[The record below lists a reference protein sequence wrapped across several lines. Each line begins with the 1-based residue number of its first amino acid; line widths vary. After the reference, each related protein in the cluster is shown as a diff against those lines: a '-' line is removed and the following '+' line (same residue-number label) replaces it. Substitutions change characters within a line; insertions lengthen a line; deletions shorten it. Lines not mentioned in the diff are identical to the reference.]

1 MKKSQLKQII
11 KEEIAKILKE
21 DESRSESNKIVFN
34 KLASIK
40 MQTRDLKPNFTI
52 QLDALKI
59 RPLNLEITYD
69 TNNGIYTIIDD
80 RTGEEYF
87 NKIQYPSCVDCKF
100 KREKDVIEFI
110 RSKELKNED
119 STGMVGSMYG
129 ENEYLR
135 YKNEPY
141 LDNNIRKPLKNTD
154 HARHYVHSNV
164 SSVNENRRLRRKL
177 K

>member
-11 KEEIAKILKE
+11 KEEISKILK
-21 DESRSESNKIVFN
+21 
-34 KLASIK
+34 
-40 MQTRDLKPNFTI
+40 
-52 QLDALKI
+52 
-59 RPLNLEITYD
+59 
-69 TNNGIYTIIDD
+69 
-80 RTGEEYF
+80 
-87 NKIQYPSCVDCKF
+87 
-100 KREKDVIEFI
+100 
-110 RSKELKNED
+110 ED

-164 SSVNENRRLRRKL
+164 SDVANLREESNYTTVEDIIGEFFQHFFVGTRRANDETFLKNYIEALGRETQYARDLLKNIASSKSNITGVNL
-177 K
+177 

>member
-1 MKKSQLKQII
+1 MKKSELIEII
-11 KEEIAKILKE
+11 KEEIAKIMNE

-59 RPLNLEITYD
+59 RSLNLEITYD
-69 TNNGIYTIIDD
+69 ANTGIYIIIDD
-80 RTGEEYF
+80 RTGKEYF
-87 NKIQYPSCVDCKF
+87 NKILYPSCRDCKF

-119 STGMVGSMYG
+119 STGMVGSIYG
-129 ENEYLR
+129 EDEYLR

-154 HARHYVHSNV
+154 HAKHYVHSNV
-164 SSVNENRRLRRKL
+164 SDITESRTVKKKL

>member
-11 KEEIAKILKE
+11 KEEISKILNKNE
-21 DESRSESNKIVFN
+21 PSSRRGPEFD
-34 KLASIK
+34 KLSSIK
-40 MQTRDLKPNFTI
+40 MQIRDLNPNFTI

-80 RTGEEYF
+80 RTGKEYF
-87 NKIQYPSCVDCKF
+87 NKILYPSCRDCKF